1 MKNAKPT
8 KKKLVFAITMFE
20 EDMDIGPDGG
30 RECWAWNGQPIKDR
44 FDKVQEL
51 SRLAELEL
59 NEFEEYAPE
68 MDLASVETSLRY
80 LTEIR
85 EHLRAIK
92 EAVQWAPT
100 CQDYVEA
107 AE

>member
-1 MKNAKPT
+1 MKDAKPT

-20 EDMDIGPDGG
+20 EDMDIGPDVGL
-30 RECWAWNGQPIKDR
+30 ECWAWNGQPIKDR

-92 EAVQWAPT
+92 ETVQWAPT
-100 CQDYVEA
+100 CQDYVEV